1 MRQALAHWLTRGR
14 RSRLAPGHRPALRR
28 AGVPVLAVLA
38 LAVLAALGSVGAAAA
53 QPGAP
58 SPFTRIGF
66 DQLVGA
72 QVPGEL
78 AFRDESG
85 RQVRLGD
92 YFNRRPARPL
102 VLALVYYNC
111 PMLCPLT
118 LNGLTRG
125 LKGLSFDAGRE
136 FDVVVVSFDPR
147 ETPAMAAKAR
157 RETLERYGPRGT
169 AEGWHF
175 LTGPA
180 GSVQGLTRALGFRY
194 FYDPEIKQF
203 AHPAGI
209 VVLTPEGKLAR
220 YFYGIEFP
228 SRSLRLSLVEAAD
241 DKIGSVVD
249 QVLLYCFHYDPVQG
263 KYSAVTL
270 NIVRL
275 GAILTVLGLGAMIAL
290 LRRHDPHPKPGP
302 TPLGTA

>member
-1 MRQALAHWLTRGR
+1 M
-14 RSRLAPGHRPALRR
+14 RR
-28 AGVPVLAVLA
+28 AVALLVLLPALA
-38 LAVLAALGSVGAAAA
+38 LAAIVAGPRAAAA

-58 SPFTRIGF
+58 SPFTRMGF
-66 DQLVGA
+66 DQKVGD
-72 QVPGEL
+72 QVPGDL

-92 YFNRRPARPL
+92 YFGRRPARP
-102 VLALVYYNC
+102 VILALVYYNC
-111 PMLCPLT
+111 PMLCT
-118 LNGLTRG
+118 MTMGGLTRG
-125 LKGLSFDAGRE
+125 LKGLSFDVGRE
-136 FDVVVVSFDPR
+136 LDVVVVSFDPH

-157 RETLERYGPRGT
+157 RDTLERYGSRGT
-169 AEGWHF
+169 PEGWHF
-175 LTGPA
+175 LTGNA
-180 GSVQGLTRALGFRY
+180 ASIERLTRAVGFRY
-194 FYDPEIKQF
+194 FYDAGIRQF

-209 VVLTPEGKLAR
+209 VVLTPEGRLAR

-228 SRSLRLSLVEAAD
+228 SRSLRLALVEAAD

-275 GAILTVLGLGAMIAL
+275 GALLTVAGLGVMIAL
-290 LRRHDPHPKPGP
+290 LRRHDRLPKPGP
-302 TPLGTA
+302 TNLGTA